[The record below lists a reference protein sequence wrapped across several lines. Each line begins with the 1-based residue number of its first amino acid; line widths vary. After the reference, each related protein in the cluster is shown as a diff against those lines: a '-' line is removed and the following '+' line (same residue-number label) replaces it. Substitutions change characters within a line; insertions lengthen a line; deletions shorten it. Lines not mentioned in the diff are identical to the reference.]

1 MKSENT
7 PIEGRERITRLQVI
21 TLILSVYVIGALCVD
36 QIFTLSQGTKD
47 ILQWVDFG
55 VCLIF
60 LLDFFIRL
68 SRAPSKRAFLKWG
81 WIDFITSM
89 PMMGTLRFGRALKF
103 IRILRAVRSIKF
115 LLRYAIQCGK
125 ISPLGTVAIISIAL
139 VFLSAF
145 TIFQFEN
152 PIDAPDGNIKNIG
165 DAFWWAYVTI
175 TTVGYGDKFP
185 VTTGGR
191 IVAMFLM
198 TAGVGLF
205 GAFTGFVASLFIGT
219 DIRKEDDDIVMLT
232 REIQALRSHL
242 QSIEAKLDEKNSDP

>member
-1 MKSENT
+1 MSSNT
-7 PIEGRERITRLQVI
+7 PTEGRERFTRLQVI

-36 QIFTLSQGTKD
+36 QIFTLSESTKT

-55 VCLIF
+55 VCMVF
-60 LLDFFIRL
+60 LTDFFIRL
-68 SRAPSKRAFLKWG
+68 SRAPSKRAFMKWG
-81 WIDFITSM
+81 WIDFVTSM
-89 PMMGTLRFGRALKF
+89 PMMGTLRFGRALKI
-103 IRILRAVRSIKF
+103 IRILRAVRSIK
-115 LLRYAIQCGK
+115 LLLKYAIECGK
-125 ISPLGTVAIISIAL
+125 ISPLGTVAIISVGL

-145 TIFQFEN
+145 AIFQFEN
-152 PIDAPDGNIKNIG
+152 PLDSPDGNIKTIG

-185 VTTGGR
+185 VTVGGR
-191 IVAMFLM
+191 IVAMVLM

-219 DIRKEDDDIVMLT
+219 DIRKEDDDIVLLT

-242 QSIEAKLDEKNSDP
+242 QAIEAKLDDKNSDS

>member
-1 MKSENT
+1 MSSNT
-7 PIEGRERITRLQVI
+7 PIEGRERFTRLQVV

-36 QIFTLSQGTKD
+36 QIFTLSESTKN

-60 LLDFFIRL
+60 LTDFFIRF
-68 SRAPSKRAFLKWG
+68 SRAPSKRAFMKWG

-89 PMMGTLRFGRALKF
+89 PMMGTLRFGKALKI
-103 IRILRAVRSIKF
+103 IRILRAVRSIK
-115 LLRYAIQCGK
+115 LLLKYAIECGK
-125 ISPLGTVAIISIAL
+125 ISPLGTVAIISVGL

-145 TIFQFEN
+145 AIFQFEN
-152 PIDAPDGNIKNIG
+152 PSDAPDGNIKTIG

-185 VTTGGR
+185 ITVGGR
-191 IVAMFLM
+191 IVAMVLM

-219 DIRKEDDDIVMLT
+219 DIRKEDDDIVLLT

-242 QSIEAKLDEKNSDP
+242 QAIEAKLDDKNTDS